1 MKQNKLLHIFLK
13 ITKIFKFQ
21 NARVNRCFSNI
32 FLNFNK
38 IYNTFYLTKI
48 QFKYQKNRNKNYNI
62 YIMKKLV
69 FGIALLGFGTLAMA
83 QKTHPTEQQKAEWQ
97 AKKAEI
103 KKMQEQKR
111 MQNLSEMEKDLNLNK
126 SQVAQ
131 IKAMQDRNIAERKAE
146 NQKNKELKKQ
156 KMQMMKQKREAM
168 NNQMKQILSAEQY
181 AKWEANKKAKM
192 QDRKENFKNR
202 KGNFDG
208 MKKEKMH
215 KKIDGLQAS

>member
-69 FGIALLGFGTLAMA
+69 FGIALSGFGTLAMA
-83 QKTHPTEQQKAEWQ
+83 
-97 AKKAEI
+97 
-103 KKMQEQKR
+103 
-111 MQNLSEMEKDLNLNK
+111 
-126 SQVAQ
+126 
-131 IKAMQDRNIAERKAE
+131 
-146 NQKNKELKKQ
+146 
-156 KMQMMKQKREAM
+156 
-168 NNQMKQILSAEQY
+168 
-181 AKWEANKKAKM
+181 
-192 QDRKENFKNR
+192 
-202 KGNFDG
+202 
-208 MKKEKMH
+208 
-215 KKIDGLQAS
+215 